1 MVSPATAGSPRA
13 DLERDVKD
21 ALRARD
27 NERLQTLRMLL
38 ADVKNKSIELGRD
51 PDGDEFAALVRK
63 GIKQR
68 QEAAQQFE
76 QGNRPELRD
85 KEQREVGY
93 LERYLPAQVSEDD
106 LRQAIRELVAERGL
120 TAPSGM
126 GPVMKEMMK
135 RFGGAAD
142 GATVNRLAREVLAEK
157 TS

>member
-1 MVSPATAGSPRA
+1 MVAPAQAGTPRA
-13 DLERDVKD
+13 EIEHDVKE

-38 ADVKNKSIELGRD
+38 AEIKNKTIELGRD
-51 PDGDEFAALVRK
+51 VDRDEFAALVRK

-68 QEAAQQFE
+68 HEAAEQF
-76 QGNRPELRD
+76 GKGARPELQA
-85 KEQREVGY
+85 KELREAGI

-106 LRQAIRELVAERGL
+106 LRQVIAELVAERGL
-120 TAPSGM
+120 QGPAGI

-142 GATVNRLAREVLAEK
+142 GAAINRIAREVLAGQG
-157 TS
+157 

>member
-1 MVSPATAGSPRA
+1 MVAPAASGSPRA

-27 NERLQTLRMLL
+27 HERLQTLRMLL
-38 ADVKNKSIELGRD
+38 AEIKNKSIELGRD
-51 PDGDEFAALVRK
+51 PDRDEFTGLVRK

-68 QEAAQQFE
+68 QEAAQQYD
-76 QGNRPELRD
+76 QGKRPELRD
-85 KEQREVGY
+85 KELREIGY
-93 LERYLPAQVSEDD
+93 LEVYLPAQASEDD
-106 LRQAIRELVAERGL
+106 LRQAIRDLVAERGL
-120 TAPSGM
+120 QGPSGI

-142 GATVNRLAREVLAEK
+142 GATVNRIAREIL

>member
-1 MVSPATAGSPRA
+1 MVAPAPTGSPRA

-38 ADVKNKSIELGRD
+38 AEIKNKSIELGRD
-51 PDGDEFAALVRK
+51 PDRDEFTGLVRK
-63 GIKQR
+63 AIKQR
-68 QEAAQQFE
+68 QEAAQQYE
-76 QGNRPELRD
+76 VGKRPELRE
-85 KEQREVGY
+85 KELREVGY
-93 LERYLPAQVSEDD
+93 LEVYLPAQVSEDD

-120 TAPSGM
+120 AGPSGI

-142 GATVNRLAREVLAEK
+142 GATVNRIAREIL
-157 TS
+157 SS

>member
-1 MVSPATAGSPRA
+1 MVAPAPAGSPRA
-13 DLERDVKD
+13 DLERDVKE

-38 ADVKNKSIELGRD
+38 AEIKNKSIELGRD
-51 PDGDEFAALVRK
+51 PDRDEFTGLVRK

-68 QEAAQQFE
+68 QEAAQQYE
-76 QGNRPELRD
+76 QGKRPELRD
-85 KEQREVGY
+85 KELREIGY
-93 LERYLPAQVSEDD
+93 LECYLPAQASEDD

-120 TAPSGM
+120 SGPSGI

-142 GATVNRLAREVLAEK
+142 GAMVNRLAREIL
-157 TS
+157 SP

>member
-1 MVSPATAGSPRA
+1 
-13 DLERDVKD
+13 
-21 ALRARD
+21 
-27 NERLQTLRMLL
+27 MLL
-38 ADVKNKSIELGRD
+38 AEIKNKSIELGRD
-51 PDGDEFAALVRK
+51 PDRDEFTGLVRK

-85 KEQREVGY
+85 KELREKGY

-120 TAPSGM
+120 AGPSGI

-142 GATVNRLAREVLAEK
+142 GATVNRIAREIL
-157 TS
+157 SP

>member
-1 MVSPATAGSPRA
+1 MVAPASAGSPRA
-13 DLERDVKD
+13 DLERDVKE

-38 ADVKNKSIELGRD
+38 AEIKNKSIELGRD
-51 PDGDEFAALVRK
+51 PDRDEFTGLVRK

-68 QEAAQQFE
+68 QEAAQQYE
-76 QGNRPELRD
+76 QGKRPELRD
-85 KEQREVGY
+85 KELREVGY
-93 LERYLPAQVSEDD
+93 LECYLPAQASEDD

-120 TAPSGM
+120 SGPSGI

-142 GATVNRLAREVLAEK
+142 GAMVNRLAREIL
-157 TS
+157 SP

>member
-1 MVSPATAGSPRA
+1 MVAPASAGSPRA
-13 DLERDVKD
+13 DVERDVKD

-27 NERLQTLRMLL
+27 SERLQTLRMLL
-38 ADVKNKSIELGRD
+38 AEIKNKSIELGRD
-51 PDGDEFAALVRK
+51 PDRDEFTGLVRK

-68 QEAAQQFE
+68 HEAAQQFE
-76 QGNRPELRD
+76 QGKRPELRD
-85 KEQREVGY
+85 KELREVGY

-120 TAPSGM
+120 SGPSGI

-142 GATVNRLAREVLAEK
+142 GATVNRIAREIL
-157 TS
+157 SP

>member
-1 MVSPATAGSPRA
+1 MVAPASAGSPRA
-13 DLERDVKD
+13 DLERDVKE

-38 ADVKNKSIELGRD
+38 AEIKNKSIELGRD
-51 PDGDEFAALVRK
+51 PDRDEFTGLVRK

-68 QEAAQQFE
+68 QEAAQQYE
-76 QGNRPELRD
+76 QGKRPELRD
-85 KEQREVGY
+85 KELREIGY
-93 LERYLPAQVSEDD
+93 LECYLPAQASEDD

-120 TAPSGM
+120 SGPSGI

-142 GATVNRLAREVLAEK
+142 GAMVNRLAREIL
-157 TS
+157 SP